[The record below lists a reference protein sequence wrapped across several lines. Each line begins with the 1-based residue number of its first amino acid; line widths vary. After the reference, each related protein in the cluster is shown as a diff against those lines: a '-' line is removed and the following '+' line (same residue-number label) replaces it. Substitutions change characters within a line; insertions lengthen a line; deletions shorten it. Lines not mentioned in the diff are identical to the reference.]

1 MLGLLTAVL
10 IGLAIY
16 RGVVHLNLSV
26 FFRFTGAAL
35 IIIIIIIIIIAAGVL
50 GYGVH
55 DLQGA
60 GILPGLNTLAW
71 DIEGYRVTAWYGT
84 LIKGIFN
91 LGPRMTAL
99 EVLTDVGYLV
109 PTMFLFWRPVGPV
122 EVAAPKATATDVS
135 EVTMVSA
142 RSSAVSETSA

>member
-35 IIIIIIIIIIAAGVL
+35 IIIIIIAAGVL